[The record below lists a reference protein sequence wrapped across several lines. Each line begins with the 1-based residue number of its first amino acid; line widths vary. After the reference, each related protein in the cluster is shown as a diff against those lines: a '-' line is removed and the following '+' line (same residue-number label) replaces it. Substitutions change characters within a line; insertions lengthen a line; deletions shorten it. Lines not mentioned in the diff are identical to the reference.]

1 MALSVRKLA
10 LPLLFSLAYAFN
22 ALKKEVAAGI
32 GSAKVH
38 ADITSKATT
47 QTDDYTAASTPDIVT
62 SANASSLPTSIAL
75 VNECKAVFNR
85 HVADDLAHKVG
96 TSPAIATAD
105 ASVAGTVTSVIALVN
120 ATKAA
125 FNTHIG
131 STTYHYAA
139 DGTNTIATADATD
152 QTTANALANAIKT
165 ALNAHIQLGLA
176 TPSLKLI
183 PA

>member
-1 MALSVRKLA
+1 MALPVRKLA

-38 ADITSKATT
+38 ADVTSKPTT
-47 QTDDYTAASTPDIVT
+47 QTDDFTAASTPDIAA
-62 SANASSLPTSIAL
+62 SANASNLATSVTLA
-75 VNECKAVFNR
+75 NEIKAIYNR

-105 ASVAGTVTSVIALVN
+105 ASVAGTVTTVIALVN

-125 FNTHIG
+125 FNTHIA

-139 DGTNTIATADATD
+139 DGTNSVATADATD
-152 QTTANALANAIKT
+152 QTSANALANALKT

-176 TPSLKLI
+176 TPSLKLL